1 MPDDSTNKST
11 SPVASFI
18 AIAKDAFALLR
29 DSALFA
35 IGALLLFLPATFNS
49 ILTEAGFE
57 EGSFAGLK
65 WKAALHDTDTQL
77 LLANDTIAK
86 LEAQNQDLLTL
97 LEEATG
103 ADEKSDDKSS
113 QRQEVERLAL
123 ASRATAE
130 RAKEVQTSVSAT
142 LKANER
148 LTAGRTIVESTD
160 RPPPTAFCYQEDNL
174 GVGSQRYSVHCH
186 TTLEKCES
194 ARGPN
199 PRTKQSRCESVDL
212 QNANWNPR
220 HPGWQGSWFQFRS
233 EPFGAPFP
241 QLPE

>member
-1 MPDDSTNKST
+1 MPNESTTKST

-18 AIAKDAFALLR
+18 SIAKDAFALLR

-77 LLANDTIAK
+77 LLANDTISK
-86 LEAQNQDLLTL
+86 LEAQNQELLNL
-97 LEEATG
+97 LEETSG
-103 ADEKSDDKSS
+103 TDDKSNEKTS
-113 QRQEVERLAL
+113 QRQEIERLAL

-148 LTAGRTIVESTD
+148 LTVGRTIAESTD
-160 RPPPTAFCYQEDNL
+160 RPPPTVYCYQEDNL
-174 GVGSQRYSVHCH
+174 GVGSQRFSVHCH

-199 PRTKQSRCESVDL
+199 PRTKQSECELVDL
-212 QNANWNPR
+212 QYADWAPR

-233 EPFGAPFP
+233 EQFGAPFP